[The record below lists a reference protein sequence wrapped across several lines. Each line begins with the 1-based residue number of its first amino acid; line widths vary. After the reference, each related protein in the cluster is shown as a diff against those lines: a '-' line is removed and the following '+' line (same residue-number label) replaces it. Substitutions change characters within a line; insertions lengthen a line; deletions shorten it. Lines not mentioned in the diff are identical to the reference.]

1 MSDSVDLYNTTK
13 NDFDLYYNDNL
24 INLYYDCYDSIEN
37 EYNDNDTFEEV
48 LKNAIRTK
56 YDEINLKNILENIL
70 IHCKLKIQNNE
81 DIKIVFNYF
90 DKKQWDFED
99 SLSNDELKIFKEID
113 ELVFN
118 ANHKTN
124 NY

>member
-1 MSDSVDLYNTTK
+1 MSDSNDLYIRTK
-13 NDFDLYYNDNL
+13 QDFDLYYNDNL
-24 INLYYDCYDSIEN
+24 INLYYDCYDIIEN
-37 EYNDNDTFEEV
+37 EYNDDDTFEEAF
-48 LKNAIRTK
+48 KNAIRAK
-56 YDEINLKNILENIL
+56 YDEINLRNILENIL

-118 ANHKTN
+118 ANHKPN
-124 NY
+124 N